1 MMALP
6 VVVNVFLILMLFY
19 LIFGILGV
27 IFFKGALYACTDP
40 NIDNEDDCIGYFI
53 NATTGVIV

>member
-1 MMALP
+1 MVSSVMMALP

-27 IFFKGALYACTDP
+27 IFFKGALY
-40 NIDNEDDCIGYFI
+40 
-53 NATTGVIV
+53 